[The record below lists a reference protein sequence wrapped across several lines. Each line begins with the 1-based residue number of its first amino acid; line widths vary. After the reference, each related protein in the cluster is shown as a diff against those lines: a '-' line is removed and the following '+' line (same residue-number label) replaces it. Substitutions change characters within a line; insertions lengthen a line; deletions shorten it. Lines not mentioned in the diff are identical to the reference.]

1 MLPILPVYLAEIEAK
16 HGLPR
21 RSLLR
26 ILLPGGWG
34 YYPRFDMVTLKRV
47 RARLDAYYAVLAKLE
62 EIDATE
68 QAVVERLIRLVE
80 RKERVLTARV
90 GRLDPEQVKKGA
102 PRKVRWIGDRVAE
115 VYALLD
121 RHIPAQ
127 RRRGRSDESL
137 TEPRSYKTRAAQLT
151 AEIIMFAYGA
161 DPHWRGLRLTAQD
174 VKNRVA
180 PRGRGSRAT

>member
-47 RARLDAYYAVLAKLE
+47 RARLDAYYAVL
-62 EIDATE
+62 
-68 QAVVERLIRLVE
+68 
-80 RKERVLTARV
+80 TARV

-121 RHIPAQ
+121 RRIPAQ

-174 VKNRVA
+174 VKNRVVA
-180 PRGRGSRAT
+180 R